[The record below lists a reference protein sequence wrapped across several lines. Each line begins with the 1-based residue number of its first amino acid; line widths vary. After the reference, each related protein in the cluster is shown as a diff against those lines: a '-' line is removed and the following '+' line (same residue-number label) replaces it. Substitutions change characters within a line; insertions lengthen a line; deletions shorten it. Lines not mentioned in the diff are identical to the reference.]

1 MSEGSRPLLTCSARL
16 RPELS
21 SAGRARA
28 LLREALVKADRE
40 EWMDSAE
47 LALGEVV
54 ANAVLHAHTPIE
66 VSLEVRSEAVRVEV
80 QDFNPSM
87 PLPRGAAP
95 QETTGR
101 GMALVAALTRE
112 CGVHSATAEGKV
124 VWFEVGGAETSAEL
138 SPEQVIGAWALDDD
152 WAEPDYSA
160 VDTLDVRLM
169 GMPPTL
175 WGAARQHHDAILREL
190 VLYQAE
196 HPVDVDLATA
206 DATRGVVTGALKA
219 LLAELPPIEGG
230 HSLLP
235 MVQDRTGSGL
245 PAVDLTVRM
254 PRTLVPAY
262 TALRQA
268 MRVSEQLAVEGR
280 LLTRPG
286 LPEILELREW
296 VCDQI
301 LDQAA
306 GNEPAPWRGTAQS
319 RFETMSDQWA
329 AHAPPQWD
337 TILVSDSDRGVVAA
351 DDANRIVAISRSLAA
366 ALGWE
371 VEDLVGRRVV
381 TLIPPELREAH
392 VAGFSRHLHTGQAH
406 ALGVPLELPVLRR
419 DDTRVLCSFMVEQ
432 APAHAGR
439 SVYIAWIEPIA

>member
-1 MSEGSRPLLTCSARL
+1 MSQGSRLLLTCSARL
-16 RPELS
+16 QPELS
-21 SAGRARA
+21 SAGRARG

-66 VSLEVRSEAVRVEV
+66 VSLEVRSERVRVEV

-87 PLPRGAAP
+87 PTPRDAEP

-101 GMALVAALTRE
+101 GMALVAALSLE
-112 CGVHSATAEGKV
+112 CGVHSATAGGKV
-124 VWFEVGGAETSAEL
+124 VWFEVGGAGDSAAVSEDVL
-138 SPEQVIGAWALDDD
+138 ATWQMDDD
-152 WAEPDYSA
+152 WVEPDYAA
-160 VDTLDVRLM
+160 VDTIDVQLL

-196 HPVDVDLATA
+196 HPVDVDLAAA
-206 DATRGVVTGALKA
+206 DATRGVVTAALQA
-219 LLAELPPIEGG
+219 LLAELPPIEGD

-235 MVQDRTGSGL
+235 MVQERTGSGL

-262 TALRQA
+262 KALRQA

-306 GNEPAPWRGTAQS
+306 SMEPTPWRGTAQA
-319 RFETMSDQWA
+319 RFETMSEQWA
-329 AHAPPQWD
+329 APGPPQWD
-337 TILVSDSDRGVVAA
+337 TILVSDSERGVVAA

-371 VEDLVGRRVV
+371 IDDLVGRRVV

-392 VAGFSRHLHTGQAH
+392 IAGFSRHLHTGQAH

-419 DDTRVLCSFMVEQ
+419 DETRVLCSFMVEQ

-439 SVYIAWIEPIA
+439 SVYIAWIEPIV

>member
-1 MSEGSRPLLTCSARL
+1 
-16 RPELS
+16 
-21 SAGRARA
+21 
-28 LLREALVKADRE
+28 
-40 EWMDSAE
+40 MDSAE

-66 VSLEVRSEAVRVEV
+66 VSLEIRSELVRVEV
-80 QDFNPSM
+80 QDFNPTM
-87 PLPRGAAP
+87 PLPRDAAP
-95 QETTGR
+95 QATTGR
-101 GMALVAALTRE
+101 GMALVAALSLG
-112 CGVHSATAEGKV
+112 CGVHSATADGKV
-124 VWFEVGGAETSAEL
+124 VWFEVGGAESSAEV
-138 SPEQVIGAWALDDD
+138 SADEVIAAWALDDD
-152 WAEPDYSA
+152 WGEADYA
-160 VDTLDVRLM
+160 GDTIDVELL

-206 DATRGVVTGALKA
+206 DATRGVVTGALQS

-262 TALRQA
+262 TALRHA

-301 LDQAA
+301 LEQAA
-306 GNEPAPWRGTAQS
+306 GKDPTPWRGTAQA
-319 RFETMSDQWA
+319 RFETMSSEWA
-329 AHAPPQWD
+329 APAPAEWD

-366 ALGWE
+366 ALGWD
-371 VEDLVGRRVV
+371 VDDLVGRRVV

-439 SVYIAWIEPIA
+439 SVYIAWIEPLV